1 MVITFK
7 GRLNSLQQTKR
18 AKLYNILTNSR
29 LKGEKQPLIFDSSRI
44 STREPQGGRGGGG
57 RKRREKM
64 PRKLREM
71 EGGDINKG

>member
-1 MVITFK
+1 MIITFK

-18 AKLYNILTNSR
+18 AKLYNILTNSS
-29 LKGEKQPLIFDSSRI
+29 LKGEKQPLIFDSSRL
-44 STREPQGGRGGGG
+44 STREPQGEGGGAE
-57 RKRREKM
+57 RRGERM

>member
-18 AKLYNILTNSR
+18 AKLYNIITNSS
-29 LKGEKQPLIFDSSRI
+29 LKGEKQPLIFDSSRF
-44 STREPQGGRGGGG
+44 STREPQGEGEGVAE
-57 RKRREKM
+57 RKREKM